1 MYIYR
6 FYSDLQEHVWTL
18 MTVMEDAIVL
28 NVTIALMDDVDAHTF
43 SKHIVSQINLHY
55 VETIFLHSFLF
66 IPLK

>member
-1 MYIYR
+1 
-6 FYSDLQEHVWTL
+6 